1 MASVLP
7 ATGTAISMGR
17 MGAAYYNGTPT
28 TQVSVGNT
36 AATRHLN
43 ASIGRGVT
51 TTTAI
56 SSVFGGRT
64 APFTY

>member
-1 MASVLP
+1 MTSVLP

-17 MGAAYYNGTPT
+17 MGRAYYNGTAT
-28 TQVSVGNT
+28 TQTSVGN
-36 AATRHLN
+36 AASVQHLN

-51 TTTAI
+51 TTTSI

>member
-1 MASVLP
+1 MTVLP

-17 MGAAYYNGTPT
+17 MGRAYYNGLATV
-28 TQVSVGNT
+28 QVSVGNT

-43 ASIGRGVT
+43 ASIGRT
-51 TTTAI
+51 PNTQTTAI

>member
-1 MASVLP
+1 MSSILP

-17 MGAAYYNGTPT
+17 TGRAYYNGTAT
-28 TQVSVGNT
+28 TQTSIGNAASVQ
-36 AATRHLN
+36 HLN
-43 ASIGRGVT
+43 SMIGRSPTAT
-51 TTTAI
+51 TSF

>member
-1 MASVLP
+1 MTVLP

-17 MGAAYYNGTPT
+17 MGRGYYNGLATV
-28 TQVSVGNT
+28 QVSVGN
-36 AATRHLN
+36 AAAVRHLN

>member
-1 MASVLP
+1 MTVLP

-17 MGAAYYNGTPT
+17 MGRAYYNGTAT
-28 TQVSVGNT
+28 VNVSVGN
-36 AATRHLN
+36 AGTRKLN
-43 ASIGRGVT
+43 SQIGRGVT

-56 SSVFGGRT
+56 SSVYGGRT